1 MAIKLGKKQALG
13 LWRAALADSL
23 RAKGA
28 DLSGRQMAIA
38 LTVYLAPPP
47 HTVRGMARSLG
58 ISKPAVTRALD
69 TLSALGFL
77 RRKADPDDKRSVLV
91 ERTVKGSVYLNDFA
105 DIVMRAGQK
114 LD

>member
-1 MAIKLGKKQALG
+1 MAVKLGKKQALG
-13 LWRAALADSL
+13 LWRAALGDSL

-28 DLSGRQMAIA
+28 DLSGRQMAIL
-38 LTVYLAPPP
+38 LTVFMMPPP
-47 HTVRGMARSLG
+47 HTVRGLAAGLA

-69 TLSALGFL
+69 SLSGLGLL
-77 RRKADPDDKRSVLV
+77 RRKPDPDDKRSVLV

-105 DIVMRAGQK
+105 DIVVRAGQK